1 MSRLPQA
8 GLTGGCTSARR
19 AAPIHADLR
28 LRLLNGFELSC
39 GGAPVA
45 LPMSTQRLVALLAV
59 CFRPLLRGYVAG
71 TLWPEVSEERAHA
84 SLRSA
89 LWRIHRFDMR
99 IVDSSGAGVRLGSTV
114 EVDLRESEEL
124 AQRVLRETGTDVVEV
139 DPSPL
144 LGDLLPD
151 WYEDWVLLE
160 QERFRQ
166 LRLCALDALCE
177 RLLQAGRLHEA
188 LGVGLAALSAEP
200 LRESAHRAL
209 VRIHLAAGNAGE
221 ALRQYRLCRRL
232 LAEHLGIQPSEQM
245 EQLVHRVA
253 APGV

>member
-1 MSRLPQA
+1 MS
-8 GLTGGCTSARR
+8 G
-19 AAPIHADLR
+19 
-28 LRLLNGFELSC
+28 
-39 GGAPVA
+39 
-45 LPMSTQRLVALLAV
+45 QRLVTLLAV
-59 CFRPLLRGYVAG
+59 RSRQLLRAYAAG
-71 TLWPEVSEERAHA
+71 TLWPEASEERAHA
-84 SLRSA
+84 SLRST
-89 LWRIHRFDMR
+89 LWRIHRFGDG
-99 IVDSSGAGVRLGSTV
+99 IVEASGGCLRLGSAV
-114 EVDLRESEEL
+114 GVDLHESEAL
-124 AQRVLRETGTDVVEV
+124 AHRVLGGTDPTVLDV

-166 LRLCALDALCE
+166 LRLCALDAQCE
-177 RLLQAGRLHEA
+177 RLMHAGRFNEA

-232 LAEHLGIQPSEQM
+232 LAEQLGITPSEQM
-245 EQLVHRVA
+245 EQLVCRLA
-253 APGV
+253 AAGA